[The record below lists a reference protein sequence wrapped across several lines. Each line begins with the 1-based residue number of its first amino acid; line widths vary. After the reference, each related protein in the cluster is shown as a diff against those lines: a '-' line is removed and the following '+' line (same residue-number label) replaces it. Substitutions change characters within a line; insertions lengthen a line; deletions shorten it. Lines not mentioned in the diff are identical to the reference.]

1 MLSVFTSLA
10 VVGCAGGMGDGC
22 CGWSGKEITGLGQV
36 KKVGL
41 ESNLV
46 CPDYYQVDIAL
57 GIMRNGFGCMS
68 THDQRFFVPDSIQR
82 FFIPDSMLKDFRT
95 AAEKSSIVNFSYDVR
110 RASSC
115 VNNYRITSFKVVD

>member
-1 MLSVFTSLA
+1 MNNIKSIMLSVFASLA

-22 CGWSGKEITGLGQV
+22 CGWSGKEITGTGQV

-41 ESNLV
+41 ESNLL
-46 CPDYYQVDIAL
+46 CPDYYEVDISL
-57 GIMRNGFGCMS
+57 GIMRNGVGSMS
-68 THDQRFFVPDSIQR
+68 THDQK

-110 RASSC
+110 RGGWC
-115 VNNYRITSFKVVD
+115 VNDHRITSFKVVD